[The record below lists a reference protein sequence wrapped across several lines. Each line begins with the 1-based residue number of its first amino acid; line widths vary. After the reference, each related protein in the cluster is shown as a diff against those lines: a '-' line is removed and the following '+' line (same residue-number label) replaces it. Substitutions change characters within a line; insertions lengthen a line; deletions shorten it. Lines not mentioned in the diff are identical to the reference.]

1 MLAIGSNTYEEQSDV
16 DGKRTF
22 YCAINAAFC
31 AGSGCPGWRC
41 LRGRCRLSSCRTGWS
56 RCWGC
61 SWWCRRRGWGCVRSQ
76 SLLLSLSF
84 LFLSQKTLLPSQK
97 VFTPLGERIGSNF
110 RNSSRLNPASEL
122 RDGAARQISTGRR
135 VAHLRGRSDDGFARW
150 WRGGGFQ
157 LERVGSDRRKTR
169 SSFPVREH
177 CGLCP
182 NR

>member
-22 YCAINAAFC
+22 CCAINAAFC

-97 VFTPLGERIGSNF
+97 VFTPLGERIGLVKATSGIRRDSIPRQNCVTVPHGKLVQAVEL
-110 RNSSRLNPASEL
+110 RTCAAEVTTAL
-122 RDGAARQISTGRR
+122 RDGGAAAVSSLKGSGQTGEK
-135 VAHLRGRSDDGFARW
+135 RGRAS
-150 WRGGGFQ
+150 
-157 LERVGSDRRKTR
+157 
-169 SSFPVREH
+169 P
-177 CGLCP
+177 
-182 NR
+182 